1 MGTPAAT
8 RAWLEAEAWV
18 SKLEEKLTLERD
30 PEVSTTVLDSGLA
43 DQVREQDDKSEIRSG
58 ISVQF
63 AKLGGRI
70 CQGVGL

>member
-1 MGTPAAT
+1 M
-8 RAWLEAEAWV
+8 
-18 SKLEEKLTLERD
+18 
-30 PEVSTTVLDSGLA
+30 STTVLDSGLA
-43 DQVREQDDKSEIRSG
+43 DKVREQDEKSEIRSE